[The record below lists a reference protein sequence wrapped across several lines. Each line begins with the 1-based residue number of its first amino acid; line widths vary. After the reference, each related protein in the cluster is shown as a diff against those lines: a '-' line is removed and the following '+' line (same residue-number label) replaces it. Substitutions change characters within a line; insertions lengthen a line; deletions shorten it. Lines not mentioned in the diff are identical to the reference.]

1 MQHARVSKIGTVAN
15 QPVLRPNLDLFE
27 VKIIAANSYIVLSL
41 HIVITGAITI
51 SLLIKE

>member
-1 MQHARVSKIGTVAN
+1 MMHARVSKIGTVAN
-15 QPVLRPNLDLFE
+15 QLVLRPNLDLCE
-27 VKIIAANSYIVLSL
+27 VKIIATSSYIALSL

>member
-1 MQHARVSKIGTVAN
+1 MQHARVSKIGTVVN
-15 QPVLRPNLDLFE
+15 QPVLRPNLDLCE
-27 VKIIAANSYIVLSL
+27 VKIIAASSYIVLSL